1 MKCMLRHVLP
11 GVWVWTS
18 CSKTKKQRQ
27 EEKCVKRRRRQESLH
42 LSWQHEPEAKETSN
56 GRTVVT
62 WRLISMRRIFDRV
75 HSLMYGIWGRF
86 QSVSWRVWRWWW
98 YFSNRMM
105 KASPSNGDEDSSTT
119 ASHCHYFYC
128 LVSYSRSPSR
138 VIHSSYVQHIDEKN
152 VIKLNELY
160 LTWRLKMKDTAIF
173 LKFLLLTD
181 LKEWGSVFLA
191 DQSFL
196 FASHSW
202 DTTSSMRVKYSRKP
216 WNSDL
221 ELISVKECFPVDS
234 MFSSIHVIQSKLL
247 WVLTFRLPFYGSFIW
262 PQEWAKLLRH

>member
-160 LTWRLKMKDTAIF
+160 LTWRLQNEGHGDF
-173 LKFLLLTD
+173 LEISSLDRPKGMRFSLSC
-181 LKEWGSVFLA
+181 WSVFP
-191 DQSFL
+191 F
-196 FASHSW
+196 
-202 DTTSSMRVKYSRKP
+202 RV
-216 WNSDL
+216 
-221 ELISVKECFPVDS
+221 
-234 MFSSIHVIQSKLL
+234 
-247 WVLTFRLPFYGSFIW
+247 T
-262 PQEWAKLLRH
+262 LLRHNLINESQVFP